1 MIVLVFET
9 DNLNKFYLFF
19 GRQIKIEWIEK
30 EDLVWIDRSY
40 YGRNKK
46 QKQNWEKLTP
56 RVKIFVS
63 VFSKVK
69 NISFDVFHPKC
80 F

>member
-40 YGRNKK
+40 YSRNKK
-46 QKQNWEKLTP
+46 QKQN
-56 RVKIFVS
+56 
-63 VFSKVK
+63 
-69 NISFDVFHPKC
+69 
-80 F
+80 

>member
-30 EDLVWIDRSY
+30 EDLVWIDLN
-40 YGRNKK
+40 RNKK
-46 QKQNWEKLTP
+46 EKQN
-56 RVKIFVS
+56 
-63 VFSKVK
+63 
-69 NISFDVFHPKC
+69 
-80 F
+80 